1 MTLHYKGKYS
11 GDPDT
16 LPTQVYR
23 EGSVKFKEP
32 ESSKKLGLIANGLSV
47 VLLIPLLIFY
57 FWWGGFRAWSIPG
70 MILSL
75 LVLFPHEIL
84 HASCFREDVYLYT
97 NWKQGMLF
105 VIGPEVMTKGRFVF
119 MSLLPN
125 IVFGFLPFLAFVI
138 NPDLH
143 ILGTL
148 GLMSIPMGM
157 GDYINVF
164 NALTQMPRGSL
175 TYLYKF
181 NSYWFMPGEAGS
193 SEGGE
198 TA

>member
-1 MTLHYKGKYS
+1 MT
-11 GDPDT
+11 DT
-16 LPTQVYR
+16 ISLFTMKMKRFLFAV
-23 EGSVKFKEP
+23 
-32 ESSKKLGLIANGLSV
+32 LS
-47 VLLIPLLIFY
+47 
-57 FWWGGFRAWSIPG
+57 A
-70 MILSL
+70 
-75 LVLFPHEIL
+75 
-84 HASCFREDVYLYT
+84 
-97 NWKQGMLF
+97 
-105 VIGPEVMTKGRFVF
+105 
-119 MSLLPN
+119 
-125 IVFGFLPFLAFVI
+125 FLPFLAFVI

-164 NALTQMPRGSL
+164 NALTQMPRGSR